1 MIRITIN
8 KLFVLAAAIA
18 LTCAG
23 CGKEY
28 DQSRLDSDSPEAKRV
43 ESLVAQLRKA
53 GPDGLDATLPSQAKE
68 GLTIKEL
75 KGLRSA
81 LERIVSADEV
91 SLRKIERFGGQVYR
105 AVLTVKTPDG
115 DGSLAMLLTTGD
127 DGKLRWIGSN

>member
-1 MIRITIN
+1 MTRITIN
-8 KLFVLAAAIA
+8 KLLVLAAAIS

-28 DQSRLDSDSPEAKRV
+28 DQSRLDADSPEAKRV
-43 ESLVAQLRKA
+43 ESLVAQLREV
-53 GPDGLDATLPSQAKE
+53 GPDGLDAAMSNQAKE
-68 GLTIKEL
+68 GLTVQEL
-75 KGLRSA
+75 KGLRSS

-115 DGSLAMLLTTGD
+115 DGSLAMLLTAGD
-127 DGKLRWIGSN
+127 DGPLRWIGSN